1 MIKNKT
7 TSIKIK
13 IKKKIIKI
21 KFFKNEIRFFNI
33 IRLNKIQLNKIN

>member
-13 IKKKIIKI
+13 IKKKIIKT
-21 KFFKNEIRFFNI
+21 KFFKNEIRFFKI